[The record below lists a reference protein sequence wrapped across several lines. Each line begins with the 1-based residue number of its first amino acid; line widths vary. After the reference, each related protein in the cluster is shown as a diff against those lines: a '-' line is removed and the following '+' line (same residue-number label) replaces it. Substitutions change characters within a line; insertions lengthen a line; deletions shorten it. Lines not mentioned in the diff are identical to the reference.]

1 MTADILIL
9 LEEKLISITVIIFQ
23 ELHNSLDNCFHN
35 NEWQCIKQE
44 TVITLTLR
52 MLYLLHVTYDKFI

>member
-9 LEEKLISITVIIFQ
+9 LEEKLISIIMIIFQ

-35 NEWQCIKQE
+35 NGWQCIKQE
-44 TVITLTLR
+44 TVITLTFL
-52 MLYLLHVTYDKFI
+52 MLCLLNLTY